1 MKDSSGFSGIIHSIT
16 WRANLAVWFNRALA
30 GCGWGIV
37 ATATG
42 IVLFKMLWPPLWLLG
57 LALLAALPLVLGGAW
72 MDCRKRGR
80 FFLPREVVEIIDHRF
95 RDDGVVASAWENPEL
110 IPPEALHSEVV
121 RVLGGRL
128 PRLDLLYYAKRTTPA
143 LLLLAA
149 ALVVPPRHPAV
160 PAQAEAILAS
170 ITQPL
175 ADKLNEGEQILPE
188 DTLQEFQQELEKIQQ
203 DEQGI
208 SREKWE
214 AVEELDQRIES
225 AVAQSRQEAQAAMT
239 SLESLSNLAD
249 ASGNIEGKADLN
261 QQQDALLKD
270 LEKSMSS
277 QNSRLPSALRKE
289 IAGKVS
295 QMRQGGMSNE
305 ELRKKLSEL
314 QSKMGQMSGF
324 NSDGP
329 GQIGQSGDGNGNGN
343 GPDGDGAPGSGGIS
357 RGRGDA
363 QLTLGSEKRAEGAQ
377 FKQQELA
384 GQFLSPQDM
393 VDMGITP
400 LEPKAEPG
408 KFSPGTLRQFEAQ
421 TGSEVSRTRISPS
434 QKNVIEKYFSGQ

>member
-1 MKDSSGFSGIIHSIT
+1 MIRSIT
-16 WRANLAVWFNRALA
+16 WRANLAVWLNRALA
-30 GCGWGIV
+30 GCGWAVV
-37 ATATG
+37 ATATA
-42 IVLFKMLWPPLWLLG
+42 IVLFKMLWPGLWLMG
-57 LALLAALPLVLGGAW
+57 LTLLTALPLAFGWAW
-72 MDCRKRGR
+72 VDSRKRR
-80 FFLPREVVEIIDHRF
+80 AFFTPPEVVEIIDHRF
-95 RDDGVVASAWENPEL
+95 RDDGVVAAAWENPTLLPAETVHA
-110 IPPEALHSEVV
+110 EAARALA
-121 RVLGGRL
+121 GRL
-128 PRLDLLYYAKRTTPA
+128 PRLDLLFYAKRAIPA

-149 ALVVPPRHPAV
+149 ALAVPPRQSAV

-175 ADKLNEGEQILPE
+175 ADKLSESEQILPE
-188 DTLQEFQQELEKIQQ
+188 ETLQEFQQEIETLQQ
-203 DEQGI
+203 DDQGI

-225 AVAQSRQEAQAAMT
+225 AVAQSRQEAQAALT
-239 SLESLSNLAD
+239 SLESLSNLTD
-249 ASGNIEGKADLN
+249 ASGNIEGKADLS
-261 QQQDALLKD
+261 QQQDELLKD
-270 LEKSMSS
+270 LAKSMAN
-277 QNSRLPSALRKE
+277 QDSRLPSALRKE

-295 QMRQGGMSNE
+295 QMRQGGMSSE
-305 ELRKKLSEL
+305 ELRQRLSEL
-314 QSKMGQMSGF
+314 RDKMGQMPGI
-324 NSDGP
+324 NGDGP
-329 GQIGQSGDGNGNGN
+329 GQIGQSGDGNGNGDGN
-343 GPDGDGAPGSGGIS
+343 GPDGDGGPGSGGIS

-363 QLTLGSEKRAEGAQ
+363 QLTLGNEKRAQGAQ
-377 FKQQELA
+377 FKKQELA